1 MHRSAL
7 THELALHGVCVTLLA
22 SVTGCYAGTKAAVPA
37 IQTVLGRKPAT
48 RCGSLSSRLV
58 YGNEFCLQNINAEMK
73 AQLERS
79 RDSLAMKPETIEQA
93 SHCYRYENALGDC
106 GKPPLLL

>member
-1 MHRSAL
+1 MCHLVGFGNWLLRWHQGCGTSDSDGFRQEAGDKL
-7 THELALHGVCVTLLA
+7 RVTVISPGFTATNFA
-22 SVTGCYAGTKAAVPA
+22 SR
-37 IQTVLGRKPAT
+37 I
-48 RCGSLSSRLV
+48 
-58 YGNEFCLQNINAEMK
+58 FNAEMK

-93 SHCYRYENALGDC
+93 SHCYQYENALGDC